1 MDLISSEQCAIPVFE
16 GLLPPAHEEILM
28 DLLFE
33 LATWHALVK
42 LRLHTESTVVALE
55 HSTQRLGKAIRTF
68 KEKLC
73 AEYTAHELPGDDALH
88 AKGKAKAVKR
98 DQVKESVDE
107 NKEAGGA
114 KPATKSKKVHELN
127 LKTYKLHALGHYAQ
141 AIRSFGPTDG
151 YSTQAVSSSKIVYL
165 S

>member
-1 MDLISSEQCAIPVFE
+1 
-16 GLLPPAHEEILM
+16 M

-33 LATWHALVK
+33 LATWHALAK

-55 HSTQRLGKAIRTF
+55 HSTQRLGKAICIF
-68 KEKLC
+68 EEKLC
-73 AEYTAHELPGDDALH
+73 VEYVAGELPGNDAPC
-88 AKGKAKAVKR
+88 AKGKAKAVKGKAQAVMT

-107 NKEAGGA
+107 SKQAGGTKA
-114 KPATKSKKVHELN
+114 AAKSKKVYNLN

-141 AIRSFGPTDG
+141 AIRRFGPTDS
-151 YSTQAVSSSKIVYL
+151 YSTQAVSQSKIIYL